1 MDSGMVKGERAS
13 YPRVCEGCK
22 KKELEA
28 CDHCK
33 ISHCRNQKEVTRSLC
48 RICLK
53 IHRKT
58 TTTTTTTTKKNQNRG
73 APKTVYEK
81 ICHSCLTKDSTS
93 KTCQCCKQ
101 LGCPSKTTKPGRS
114 ICQAC
119 ATKEDH
125 ILYDNSVTK
134 KRQGVIFL
142 QPRKEHAKEAAD
154 IIGGLDKQS
163 KGGKSTHFVDKQNE
177 LNNFPAHQYH
187 PIQFYDKELLDKMTS
202 VGGGMSHPDEK
213 IKVLGDGDT
222 GAKLKDCLAMEGLFK
237 VIAIEGK
244 KMVLSRL
251 GVTDVNFGA
260 ASAHLQDSA
269 EAKGKYTTMYHG
281 HRDKPGVGDIVMFHQ
296 VAGISFTFIAVHGKE
311 HKAYFDKASQ
321 GYQRYAEWKA
331 QSKNE
336 KSKMILAFEN
346 KFKKEAERLKTTCV
360 EVYELR
366 AGNSLI
372 FAAATCYHASII
384 PVQVEET
391 RRALVVF
398 HALETVMNLEN
409 RRKRNA
415 AEILHTMAGYENKR
429 DVPRMAI

>member
-1 MDSGMVKGERAS
+1 MLKAERAS
-13 YPRVCEGCK
+13 YSRVCEVCK
-22 KKELEA
+22 NKELEA

-33 ISHCRNQKEVTRSLC
+33 TPKCPDQRVETKSLC
-48 RICLK
+48 SNCLK
-53 IHRKT
+53 TRRKKQNT
-58 TTTTTTTTKKNQNRG
+58 QKNQNRG
-73 APKTVYEK
+73 TPKTVYQK
-81 ICHSCLTKDSTS
+81 ICESCRTNDSAL
-93 KTCQCCKQ
+93 KTCQCCKEP
-101 LGCPSKTTKPGRS
+101 GCLSKTKKQGRS
-114 ICQAC
+114 ICHAC
-119 ATKEDH
+119 ATREDH
-125 ILYDNSVTK
+125 IAYELKK

-142 QPRKEHAKEAAD
+142 DQRKDHAKEAEA
-154 IIGGLDKQS
+154 ILGRIDKW
-163 KGGKSTHFVDKQNE
+163 GKSINFVNKHDA
-177 LNNFPAHQYH
+177 LNRHNFPVHQYQ
-187 PIQFYDKELLDKMTS
+187 PIQFYDKQLLDEMTD
-202 VGGGMSHPDEK
+202 VGGGMSPPHM

-222 GAKLKDCLAMEGLFK
+222 GANLKDCLPMEGLVK
-237 VIAIEGK
+237 VISIEGK

-251 GVTDVNFGA
+251 GDSDVNFGA